1 MKSQGHLEYWTDNPI
16 KLFLTC
22 YLFFRSFLVSH
33 QDGSS
38 HVHHFPHARLEEGEM
53 VRGIH
58 KATPESITVKMEL
71 LEPVQ
76 QIDECVV

>member
-1 MKSQGHLEYWTDNPI
+1 M
-16 KLFLTC
+16 
-22 YLFFRSFLVSH
+22 SH

-38 HVHHFPHARLEEGEM
+38 HVHHFRHARVEEGEM
-53 VRGIH
+53 VLGIN

-76 QIDECVV
+76 QIDVYFKSNYSLDILTSVYFDTEN

>member
-1 MKSQGHLEYWTDNPI
+1 M
-16 KLFLTC
+16 
-22 YLFFRSFLVSH
+22 SH

-38 HVHHFPHARLEEGEM
+38 HVHHFPDARLEEGEM
-53 VRGIH
+53 VRGIN